1 MATLD
6 EGSVGIKVLAGL
18 PDANGLPAIAE
29 KLLDDPQSVFAL
41 VELRPRHEVHNIDT
55 DSHTLVLRIV
65 QIEPLSGDAAIAL
78 RDQLRVVREKRTGV
92 VPLPG
97 VDGAE
102 VPAVALDT
110 DGGTPDG
117 ESLPVGPE
125 WGDKAPDA
133 AADPTPL
140 AAQDTATDGTAGA
153 PPFTPP
159 TPITKPRKSTG

>member
-1 MATLD
+1 MAQLD

-18 PDANGLPAIAE
+18 PENNGLPAIAAE
-29 KLLDDPQSVFAL
+29 VLDDPRSVFAL
-41 VELRPRHEVHNIDT
+41 VEFRPTREVTNLDT
-55 DSHTLVLRIV
+55 DSHTVILRIV
-65 QIEPLSGDAAIAL
+65 QVEPLDGDAGNAL
-78 RDQLRVVREKRTGV
+78 RDQLRAVREQRTGV

-110 DGGTPDG
+110 ESDAATG
-117 ESLPVGPE
+117 EPLPVGPE
-125 WGDKAPDA
+125 WGDKPDA
-133 AADPTPL
+133 AADPTPT
-140 AAQDTATDGTAGA
+140 AAKDTAGDGAAGA